1 MRRPAPRK
9 TSAPPGPSPSHP
21 LALSGARWAKLLSCW
36 RGRGRKERRMN
47 GESDERQGGG
57 EAFGPLGI
65 RARLWRS
72 VPSVC

>member
-1 MRRPAPRK
+1 
-9 TSAPPGPSPSHP
+9 
-21 LALSGARWAKLLSCW
+21 
-36 RGRGRKERRMN
+36 MN